1 MKKLMKNQYFC
12 NMKNNKILVLSFLFL
27 VLLSSFGVHKFY
39 VSVTQIDYV
48 PSKKRVEITSR
59 IFIDDFN
66 KVLEKKYNKK
76 IYLGSNRQIEG
87 ATKLVES
94 YLKEKI
100 RVSINQKT
108 YDLQFLGTEID
119 NDVLICYLKVSFSE
133 KITTFGI
140 ENSVLTEMF
149 REQQNLVHT
158 NINDEKSSFLLTN
171 SETTAF
177 QEF

>member
-1 MKKLMKNQYFC
+1 
-12 NMKNNKILVLSFLFL
+12 MKNNIKIG
-27 VLLSSFGVHKFY
+27 LLLCAFILGSSFGIHKFY
-39 VSVTQIDYV
+39 VSVTQVDYV
-48 PSKKRVEITSR
+48 EAKNRVEITSR

-76 IYLGSNRQIEG
+76 IYLASNRQIDG
-87 ATKLVES
+87 ADALVET

-100 RVSINQKT
+100 RVIINKKPCE
-108 YDLQFLGTEID
+108 LQFLATEID

-149 REQQNLVHT
+149 NEQQNLLHT
-158 NINDEKSSFLLTN
+158 NINNEKSSFLLTRSDN
-171 SETTAF
+171 SAF
-177 QEF
+177 LEF

>member
-1 MKKLMKNQYFC
+1 MKKLKKNQYFC

-27 VLLSSFGVHKFY
+27 VLLSSFGMHKFY

-100 RVSINQKT
+100 RVSINQKA

-158 NINDEKSSFLLTN
+158 NINNEKSSFLLTN

-177 QEF
+177 LEF

>member
-1 MKKLMKNQYFC
+1 
-12 NMKNNKILVLSFLFL
+12 MKNNKILVLSFLFL